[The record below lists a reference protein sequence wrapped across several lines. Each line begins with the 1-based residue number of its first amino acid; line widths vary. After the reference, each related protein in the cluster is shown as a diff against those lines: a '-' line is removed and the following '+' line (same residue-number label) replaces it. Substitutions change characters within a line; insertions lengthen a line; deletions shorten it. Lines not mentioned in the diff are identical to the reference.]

1 MSAATVAPPVRRILA
16 INMSHIGGVL
26 LMTPALELLHQLYP
40 EAEISALV
48 RSGTEPV
55 LQNHPLIARIY
66 TDGKITGNQQMHKR
80 TKASLWER
88 LMQIPHGLR
97 LIAVLRRQRFDLAVH
112 FTDSDRGALYAF
124 LCGAPQRVGHRAR
137 GGLWSKN
144 HFYTHL
150 CLRPETRAHKVKEN
164 AGLIRSF
171 ATGPS
176 AVELDPG
183 ALVLNST
190 PEELA
195 WAQSQW
201 QAWNN
206 GSRPRVVVHPAARVL
221 YKCWEP
227 EKWTALI
234 GRMQVEFNANVMV
247 TSGPDT
253 KEIQICEQVARACR
267 QKIQIRPGDLSLRQ
281 LAALIRQA
289 DLFLGVD
296 TAPMHIAAAV
306 GTRVVAVFGP
316 SDDKIWAPWGT
327 GHHVVRRPC
336 PCLET
341 GVRGCDEQR
350 GMDCLKTLTVEEAYC
365 AVKEVLQK

>member
-1 MSAATVAPPVRRILA
+1 MSAATAAPTIRRILA

-48 RSGTEPV
+48 RSGTGPV
-55 LQNHPLIARIY
+55 LQHHPLMARIY
-66 TDGKITGNQQMHKR
+66 MDGKITGNQQMHQR
-80 TKASLWER
+80 TKASLWAR
-88 LMQIPHGLR
+88 LVQIPHGLR
-97 LIAVLRRQRFDLAVH
+97 LMAALRRQRFDLAVH

-124 LCGAPQRVGHRAR
+124 LCGAPQRVGFRAR

-150 CLRPETRAHKVKEN
+150 CPRTETRIHKVKEN
-164 AGLIRSF
+164 ARLIRSF
-171 ATGPS
+171 TAGPS
-176 AVELDPG
+176 AVEPDPG
-183 ALVLNST
+183 ALVLNSP
-190 PEELA
+190 PEDLA
-195 WAQSQW
+195 WAQNRW
-201 QAWNN
+201 QEWNN
-206 GSRPRVVVHPAARVL
+206 GSHPRVVVHPAARVL

-234 GRMQVEFNANVMV
+234 GRMQVEFNANVVV
-247 TSGPDT
+247 TSGPDA
-253 KEIQICEQVARACR
+253 KEIQICEQVAGNCR
-267 QKIQIRPGDLSLRQ
+267 QKIQIQPGDLSLGQ

-296 TAPMHIAAAV
+296 TAPMHMAAAV

-327 GHHVVRRPC
+327 GHRVVRRPC

-341 GVRGCDEQR
+341 GVRGCDERR
-350 GMDCLKTLTVEEAYC
+350 GMDCLKRLTVEEVYC
-365 AVKEVLQK
+365 AVKDVLQK